1 MRWLVVILSV
11 GLGLFGAEVAMRV
24 AGLDFASPYQP
35 DPCCGSRLNANAGF
49 WHLSEGRAYITTN
62 SAGFRDRE
70 HAVQKPPGTLR
81 IAVLGDSF
89 AEALQIE
96 ARDAFWAVLERE
108 LSKCDKL
115 DGRAVEVLNFGVSG
129 FGTTQELQLLR
140 HHVWRYDPD
149 IVLLAFLPGNDVRNN
164 SRELEWEQQKP
175 FYNFVDGQLVLD
187 ESFRDQRMSPTVRV
201 KDWLVRHVRVLSAI
215 YRAKENLKTAGRQT
229 TIPQVE
235 AGLDDHAFAPP
246 QDEKWQRAWA
256 ITEGVIGLM
265 HDEVRAHG
273 AEFFVVGLNNAI
285 QVHPDPDVMQAAA
298 QRLGTDDVDEPD
310 RRLARVAAQRGFDYF
325 SLTPP
330 MRTIAQRDKI
340 FFHGFRN
347 TSPGSGHWNEQGHK
361 TAGELIATALCESKL
376 LGHLQSTK

>member
-1 MRWLVVILSV
+1 
-11 GLGLFGAEVAMRV
+11 MRV

-70 HAVQKPPGTLR
+70 HAIEKPPGTLR

-89 AEALQIE
+89 AEALQVE

-108 LSKCDKL
+108 LSACNTL
-115 DGRAVEVLNFGVSG
+115 DGRTVEVFNFGVSG

-164 SRELEWEQQKP
+164 SRELETDRQKP
-175 FYNFVDGQLVLD
+175 FYIFDDGQLVLD
-187 ESFRDQRMSPTVRV
+187 ESFRDQRPSTTVKL
-201 KDWLVRHVRVLSAI
+201 KDWLIRHVRVLSAM
-215 YRAKENLKTAGRQT
+215 YRAKENLKFWGRPTALAT
-229 TIPQVE
+229 TE

-246 QDEKWQRAWA
+246 RDETWQQAWA

-273 AEFFVVGLNNAI
+273 AEFFVAGLNNSI
-285 QVHPDPDVMQAAA
+285 QVHPDPDFIQRAAE
-298 QRLGTDDVDEPD
+298 RLGTDNVDEPD
-310 RRLARVAAQRGFDYF
+310 RRLARLAAGSGFEYF

-330 MRTIAQRDKI
+330 MRTIAQREKI
-340 FFHGFRN
+340 FFHGFAN
-347 TSPGSGHWNEQGHK
+347 TSPGTGHWNEQGHK
-361 TAGELIATALCESKL
+361 TAGELLATALCESEF
-376 LGHLQSTK
+376 LGRRQATK